1 MLILYIFKQEAD
13 AMRNGLDVKEK
24 ELVALEEKLDARERV
39 SFLQLI
45 RCMNMYFSMTLKWV
59 VMICL
64 LVTSMC
70 SCLMPA
76 LLNPL

>member
-24 ELVALEEKLDARERV
+24 ELAALEEKLDARERV

-45 RCMNMYFSMTLKWV
+45 RCMNMYFSMTLKWL